1 MTQTL
6 TQTLADAVAQSATR
20 IPAEIREVMLDA
32 NREIIATGIEGSALK
47 TGDKAPDFTLTSAKG
62 ETVTLSE
69 RLKEGPVVLIFYR
82 GGWCPYCNLE
92 LRAYQQELESFK
104 ALGASL
110 IAITPESP
118 DNSLSTSEKNEL
130 SFDVLSDTGF
140 EASDAFGLT
149 FTFPEKLRG
158 VYEGFGL
165 NIPATNADD
174 AKGNSAWRLPIPAA
188 YVIAQ
193 DGTITLHHVDVD
205 YTKRLDPQDAM
216 SALTALKS

>member
-20 IPAEIREVMLDA
+20 IPTEIREVMLDS

-47 TGDKAPDFTLTSAKG
+47 TGDKAPDFALTSAKG

-69 RLKEGPVVLIFYR
+69 RLKDGPVVLIFYR

-92 LRAYQQELESFK
+92 LRAYQQEMESFK

-110 IAITPESP
+110 IAVTPESP

-149 FTFPEKLRG
+149 FSFPEKLRG

-165 NIPATNADD
+165 DIPATNADD
-174 AKGNSAWRLPIPAA
+174 AWRLPIPAA
-188 YVIAQ
+188 YVIAP

-205 YTKRLDPQDAM
+205 YTKRLDPQDALN
-216 SALTALKS
+216 ALNTLKG